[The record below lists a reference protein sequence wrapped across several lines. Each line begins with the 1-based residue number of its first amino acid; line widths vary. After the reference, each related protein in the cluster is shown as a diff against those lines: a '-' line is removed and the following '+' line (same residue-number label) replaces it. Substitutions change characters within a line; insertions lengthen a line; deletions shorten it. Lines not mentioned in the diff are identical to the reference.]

1 MLLLIAF
8 IASVLSSLVYFANTK
23 AKRQQYHL
31 GALSVIFLS
40 ATLMWSVDA
49 VVLVVEEGWR
59 ALFFPDVAS
68 VVDDVLLGANVI
80 LLALLVW
87 FGVNLKARLVALK
100 AEKLR

>member
-8 IASVLSSLVYFANTK
+8 IASLLSSLVYFANTK

-68 VVDDVLLGANVI
+68 VADDVLLGANVI
-80 LLALLVW
+80 LLALLLW
-87 FGVNLKARLVALK
+87 FGVNLKARLFALK
-100 AEKLR
+100 A

>member
-49 VVLVVEEGWR
+49 VVLVVVEEGWR

-80 LLALLVW
+80 LLALLLW
-87 FGVNLKARLVALK
+87 FGVNLKARLFALK
-100 AEKLR
+100 A